1 MYGFIEELKEAVYTF
16 VAFKQPFSVSDIKEL
31 LDEIVVERG
40 IFRDKITLIKVK
52 TALYN
57 MLEKGDIHG
66 YCIIPKPI
74 VDSNGPRCE
83 LEFSPHN
90 PMSISNIEML
100 ELPDKFETAS
110 CRIHPYYKQILRAL
124 SKTSK
129 TSQDMIIRS
138 ILTHSLSLVFDQ
150 LK

>member
-1 MYGFIEELKEAVYTF
+1 MKELKEAVDTF
-16 VAFKQPFSVSDIKEL
+16 VAFRQSFSVNDIKDL
-31 LDEIVVERG
+31 LDEMIVERG
-40 IFRDKITLIKVK
+40 IFRDRTTLSKVK
-52 TALYN
+52 TALYD

-66 YCIIPKPI
+66 YCIIPRPI
-74 VDSNGPRCE
+74 VDDDGPRCV

-100 ELPDKFETAS
+100 ELPIKFENAT
-110 CRIHPYYKQILRAL
+110 CRIHPYYKQILKAL
-124 SKTSK
+124 SKTTK
-129 TSQDMIIRS
+129 MSQDMIIRS